1 VETQKDLAI
10 IIMTTSIDIDVNTK
24 NNTSL
29 SPVDAADMKET
40 SAAPVSSR
48 DRSENHAKS
57 YDYNTGR
64 KIHNAPFEHAPQIL
78 EGCDT
83 LSKLWRQVCLSRGD
97 RIAHREK
104 SFGIWQSYSWL
115 DYYHHSCDIGM
126 ALVEL
131 GLSKGNTVSIL
142 SEDNK
147 EWLYFDMGVCG
158 VGGIPNGVYTT
169 DSPEQLA
176 YILNDSH
183 SKFLIVEN
191 DEQLHKFLEIREQTP
206 HVKKVIVLDRKGL
219 RSLEDAQVV
228 FLDELYAIG
237 RNVDNARERFSDYID
252 QGTPNDIRT
261 LIYTSGTT
269 GNPKGAILTHA
280 NVLFELK
287 TSIDILPILPT
298 DEQLCFLPLCHV
310 LERLT
315 SVDLPIHRG
324 CIVNFAESTE
334 TVFENM
340 KEVSPDTFT
349 AVPRL
354 WEKMYASISNMRSD
368 ASALNGWAFDQAI
381 KAGHDYADIVMAG
394 NTPTT
399 GQRLRYEFW
408 NRLVLYKIRDL
419 IGMSNIRRA
428 TTGAAPISLDIIRWF
443 HAIGV
448 PIYEGYGMTESAGV
462 ISVNTP
468 EAQMAGSVGKA
479 LPDSEV
485 RIADNGEIL
494 VKGANVF
501 AGYWNKPE
509 KTAEDLRDGWLHT
522 GDVGEIRDGYIF
534 ITGRIKD
541 IIITA
546 GGKNVTPAA
555 IESKLKFSPY
565 ISDAVV
571 IGDKRKYL
579 TCLIMIDQENV
590 EKYAQDNQVMF
601 SDFRSLCHAPEVIAL
616 IDDVVQSANET
627 LAQVETIKQFR
638 LIDVLLSPE
647 DDELT
652 ATMKLKRNLVEKKHH
667 ALIDSMY

>member
-1 VETQKDLAI
+1 METQKDLAI
-10 IIMTTSIDIDVNTK
+10 IIMTTSIDIDVNTE

-29 SPVDAADMKET
+29 SPADAADMKEK
-40 SAAPVSSR
+40 SAAPVSSQ
-48 DRSENHAKS
+48 DHSENHAKS
-57 YDYNTGR
+57 HADKTGQQ
-64 KIHNAPFEHAPQIL
+64 IHNAPFDHAPQIL

-115 DYYHHSCDIGM
+115 DYYYHSCDIGM

-131 GLSKGNTVSIL
+131 GLSKGDTVSIL

-206 HVKKVIVLDRKGL
+206 NVKKVIVLDRKGL
-219 RSLEDAQVV
+219 RSLEDDQVV
-228 FLDELYAIG
+228 FLDELYTTG
-237 RNVDNARERFSDYID
+237 RSVDNARERFSDYID

-381 KAGHDYADIVMAG
+381 KVGHDYADIVMAG
-394 NTPTT
+394 KTPTT

-494 VKGANVF
+494 VRGANVF